1 MMKSTPPT
9 PLEVPKTEF
18 PLEILVVTLNAPAHF
33 GNVNEMLHRRVL
45 WQR

>member
-9 PLEVPKTEF
+9 PLEVPKAELL
-18 PLEILVVTLNAPAHF
+18 LEVLVVTLNTPAHF
-33 GNVNEMLHRRVL
+33 GNVNEMFHRRVF